1 MQIISSEGL
10 GFILFYCT
18 KFKLLCGQRWRAAC
32 CLLSTGVS
40 AKRVQAEC
48 QSSQGFS
55 RMADVEERKFEPDF
69 GSNSPSCSW
78 LQSQGGL
85 CWAQQGGLCLM
96 PRGWNENR
104 LLQILIPA
112 VNSSCQ
118 YTSCSALLEGQRG
131 SSSQESLVVKQW
143 GCHWAEVSVRAVVA
157 ALSAEFSRSHRKK
170 AEITLVTTTAKY

>member
-1 MQIISSEGL
+1 MWAEMKS
-10 GFILFYCT
+10 
-18 KFKLLCGQRWRAAC
+18 
-32 CLLSTGVS
+32 CLLSIVYWSFSQMGTSWVS
-40 AKRVQAEC
+40 KFSR
-48 QSSQGFS
+48 FS

-69 GSNSPSCSW
+69 GSNSPSSSW

-112 VNSSCQ
+112 VNSSCH

-131 SSSQESLVVKQW
+131 SSSQESLVVQQVKQW

-157 ALSAEFSRSHRKK
+157 ALSAELSRSHRKRLK
-170 AEITLVTTTAKY
+170 